1 MKRPANT
8 ESARAMGNAN
18 TAPRGRRAAAL
29 PVRVYVAL
37 LSAMVLA
44 ALSTASAQSSADEYR
59 VKAAFLFHFTQL
71 VDWPPKAIQESDS
84 FVWLCTFGADP
95 FHGALETTVSGKPVG
110 LRVLRI
116 RHVTQVQDLAGCHVL
131 FVGRNESQ
139 RIPGLLAGLHNA
151 PVLTVGETDDFLHA
165 GGMIHLCLEENK
177 VRFEINREA
186 AESAGLK
193 VSSRLLILAK
203 NVVGNSGR
211 K

>member
-8 ESARAMGNAN
+8 DLARAMRNAD
-18 TAPRGRRAAAL
+18 TAPRARRATAL
-29 PVRVYVAL
+29 PVQVFVAL

-44 ALSTASAQSSADEYR
+44 ALSTASAQSPTDEYR

-71 VDWPPKAIQESDS
+71 VNWPPNALRKSDS
-84 FVWLCTFGADP
+84 FVWLCTFGEDP
-95 FHGALETTVSGKPVG
+95 FRGALETTVNGKPVG

-116 RHVTQVQDLAGCHVL
+116 RHVTQVQELTGCHVL
-131 FVGRNESQ
+131 FVGKNANL

-151 PVLTVGETDDFLHA
+151 PVLTVGETDDFLRA
-165 GGMIHLCLEENK
+165 GGMIRLFLEENK

-186 AESAGLK
+186 AEAAGLK
-193 VSSRLLILAK
+193 ISSRLLLLAK